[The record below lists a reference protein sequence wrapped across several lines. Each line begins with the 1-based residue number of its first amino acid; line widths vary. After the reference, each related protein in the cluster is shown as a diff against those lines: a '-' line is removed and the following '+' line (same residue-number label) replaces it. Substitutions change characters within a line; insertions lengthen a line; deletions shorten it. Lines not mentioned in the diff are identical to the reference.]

1 MPGTGRGVAA
11 RSVRVLIADDHPLY
25 RQGAAGL
32 IASCPEL
39 DLVGEAGSGQEAVDA
54 IRALTPDVAVVDL
67 GLPDFDG
74 ITVLG
79 MLEREGSPTRV
90 VIVSASE
97 DGATIHRAFAHG
109 ARAWVPKV
117 AAAGVLCETLL
128 TVARGESVI
137 LPSIQ
142 SALTRELRA
151 RRERTDEPLLTAREL
166 EILRMCADGLS
177 SPEIAAV
184 LFVSLPTVKTHLQHV
199 YTTLEVSDRA
209 AAVAQAMRR
218 GMLT

>member
-1 MPGTGRGVAA
+1 MASAGRPERLWAVC
-11 RSVRVLIADDHPLY
+11 VLIADDHPLY

-32 IASCPEL
+32 IAGCPEL
-39 DLVGEAGSGQEAVDA
+39 DLVGEAGSGQEALDA
-54 IRALTPDVAVVDL
+54 IRALVPDVAVVDL

-74 ITVLG
+74 IAVLG
-79 MLEREGSPTRV
+79 MLERDCSPTRV

-97 DGATIHRAFAHG
+97 DGAAIHRAFSHG
-109 ARAWVPKV
+109 ARAFVPKV
-117 AAAGVLCETLL
+117 SAADVLCGTLL
-128 TVARGESVI
+128 SVARGESVI

-151 RRERTDEPLLTAREL
+151 RRDRSEEPLLTARER

-177 SPEIAAV
+177 SPEIATA
-184 LFVSLPTVKTHLQHV
+184 LFVSVPTVKTHLQHV
-199 YTTLEVSDRA
+199 YAKLEVSDRA

-218 GMLT
+218 GLLT

>member
-1 MPGTGRGVAA
+1 MAGTGRGVAA

-54 IRALTPDVAVVDL
+54 IRALTPDVAVIDL

-199 YTTLEVSDRA
+199 YTKLEVSDRA

>member
-1 MPGTGRGVAA
+1 MAATGPGTAA
-11 RSVRVLIADDHPLY
+11 RSVRVVIADDHPLY

-151 RRERTDEPLLTAREL
+151 RRERSDEPLLTAREL

-177 SPEIAAV
+177 SPDIAAA

-199 YTTLEVSDRA
+199 YAKLEVSDRA